1 MMKKRKKLTQP
12 EVKYYMRQLIE
23 TLVYLRQ
30 NKILHRDIKTCNIM
44 LDKNL
49 NLKLGDFGLAT
60 YQNNQD
66 KKQRYSICG
75 TPSYMA
81 PEIIKRKKN

>member
-1 MMKKRKKLTQP
+1 MIKKRKKLTEP

-60 YQNNQD
+60 Y
-66 KKQRYSICG
+66 
-75 TPSYMA
+75 
-81 PEIIKRKKN
+81 